1 MWQMSAPSRE
11 ETMAG
16 MNTTSR
22 GSPRSVF
29 GAVGGRSTNLPVQ
42 LSSFVGREA
51 DIAETREAINGNRLV
66 SLTGAGGCGKT
77 RLAYEVAAL
86 EVAQYDDGVWCV
98 ELAPVGR
105 ADLVAHSIAAALGL
119 REEFGRP
126 LLDTLT
132 EQLSGMS
139 ALIVVD
145 NCEHVLDG
153 VATTIETLLQHC
165 PGVRVIATSR
175 EALGV
180 RGEIVRQVPSLD
192 DDTAFE
198 LFVQRARSVRPT
210 FDPSEDERVAVA
222 DIVTRL
228 DGIPLAIE
236 LAAARVRMMSPS
248 HIAGGIGDRFRLLSG
263 GSRTAMSRQQT
274 LEASIAWSY
283 DLLGADEQE
292 LARRLSVMHGF
303 TLEAAEQLA
312 ADDATDRY
320 GVLDVLTRLVDKS
333 MVQVDH
339 DPTAMGYRFLETVRQ
354 FLLQR
359 LAESGEAEALRT
371 RHLEYFVA
379 LAEHA
384 APNVALRD
392 GAALLA
398 MLESQHANLESALDF
413 ADGSGRDEAAL
424 RLATALALFWELRGH
439 LGRGGR
445 WLARLLDQHDVDPDV
460 HRARACWA
468 AAHIALYAGDL
479 ATMSVRAPEA
489 LELADRF
496 DDDWTRARALNTLGF
511 ATAVTTPHQAR
522 PLLER
527 SIELGSSSGDQWA
540 VLSSHK
546 MLTVLCWVTGDDV
559 AAADDMET
567 LRVLSIRFDADYF
580 LAWYHGLLGLFLSR
594 RGDMADARS
603 HLERAIELC
612 DGIGEPI
619 TGSMARAWLW
629 AIDIAQGEYD
639 RSDSDCA
646 ALLQRSH
653 ATGGGLAVADLLS
666 NLGQIAIGRG
676 DSHKAADLLA
686 RNYQTTREHGI
697 PYFVVLPA
705 IVEASARRRI
715 GEHTRACDLLDDI
728 AGLAEGFDNQWMLA
742 RIELERG
749 LLAQQAGQLDIA
761 TRHVHAALASFF
773 RMRQRP
779 DVAATL
785 DAIGSLA
792 RAAESDAEAVRCFA
806 AAAALRDL
814 LGIVPLP
821 TDASIIRAECD
832 DLRASLGNDLF
843 HGYWSEG
850 AQLSMGEAVE
860 YASRAR
866 GERKRPSS
874 GWDSLTP
881 TELRVVELVTEGLT
895 NPQIATKMFVAR
907 GTVKVHLSH
916 IFTKL
921 DVTTRSELTAHAVRR
936 NER

>member
-1 MWQMSAPSRE
+1 
-11 ETMAG
+11 
-16 MNTTSR
+16 MNTTTP
-22 GSPRSVF
+22 GSPRRMT
-29 GAVGGRSTNLPVQ
+29 GPAGERSTNLPVQ

-51 DIAETREAINGNRLV
+51 EIASTRQAISSNRLV

-86 EVAQYDDGVWCV
+86 ELGRYDDGVWCV
-98 ELAPVGR
+98 ELAPIGR

-132 EQLSGMS
+132 EQLRDVST
-139 ALIVVD
+139 LIVVD

-153 VATTIETLLQHC
+153 VATTIETLLQLC
-165 PGVRVIATSR
+165 AGVRVIATSR
-175 EALGV
+175 EALGL
-180 RGEIVRQVPSLD
+180 RGEVVWQVPSLD
-192 DDTAFE
+192 DTTAFE
-198 LFVQRARSVRPT
+198 LFVQRAVSVRPT
-210 FDPSEDERVAVA
+210 FDPSAEERAA
-222 DIVTRL
+222 IAEIVTRL

-248 HIAGGIGDRFRLLSG
+248 HISAGIGDRFRLLSG

-283 DLLGADEQE
+283 DLLGADEQQ
-292 LARRLSVMHGF
+292 LARHLSVMHGF
-303 TLEAAEQLA
+303 TLEAAEELSSDDLA
-312 ADDATDRY
+312 DRFD
-320 GVLDVLTRLVDKS
+320 VLDVLTRLVDKS

-339 DPTAMGYRFLETVRQ
+339 APTSLGYRFLDTVRQ

-359 LAESGEAEALRT
+359 LTESGEAETLRA
-371 RHLEYFVA
+371 RHLAYFVA
-379 LAEHA
+379 LAERA
-384 APNVALRD
+384 APHVALRD

-398 MLESQHANLESALDF
+398 MLEAQHANLESALEF
-413 ADGSGRDEAAL
+413 ADESGRRESAL
-424 RLATALALFWELRGH
+424 RLATAMALFWELRGH

-445 WLARLLDQHDVDPDV
+445 WLARLLDQHDVEPSV
-460 HRARACWA
+460 HRARTCWA
-468 AAHIALYAGDL
+468 AAHIGLYAGDL
-479 ATMSVRAPEA
+479 ETMSTRAPQA
-489 LELADRF
+489 LELADRV
-496 DDDWTRARALNTLGF
+496 DDDWARARALNTLGF
-511 ATAVTTPHQAR
+511 ATAATTPHAAR

-546 MLTVLCWVTGDDV
+546 MLTVLCWVTGDDI

-567 LRVLSIRFDADYF
+567 LRVLSTRLEADYF
-580 LAWYHGLLGLFLSR
+580 RAWYHGLLGLFLGR
-594 RGDMADARS
+594 RGDMVDARS
-603 HLERAIELC
+603 NLERAIELC
-612 DGIGEPI
+612 DGTGEPI

-639 RSDSDCA
+639 RSESDCL

-653 ATGGGLAVADLLS
+653 ATGGVLAVADLLS
-666 NLGQIAIGRG
+666 NIGQIAIGRG
-676 DSHKAADLLA
+676 DYQEAADLLA
-686 RNYQTTREHGI
+686 RNYQTTREHGL

-705 IVEASARRRI
+705 IVEASARRRN
-715 GEHTRACDLLDDI
+715 GEHTRASALLDDI

-749 LLAQQAGQLDIA
+749 LLAQQTGQLDA
-761 TRHVHAALASFF
+761 ASRHVHAALASFF
-773 RMRQRP
+773 RMGQRP

-806 AAAALRDL
+806 AAAALRNL
-814 LGIVPLP
+814 LGVVPLP
-821 TDASIIRAECD
+821 TDASLIRAECD
-832 DLRASLGNDLF
+832 DLRSSLGDDLF
-843 HGYWSEG
+843 RSYWSEG
-850 AQLSMGEAVE
+850 SALSMDEAVE

-881 TELRVVELVTEGLT
+881 TELRVVELVAEGLT
-895 NPQIATKMFVAR
+895 NPQIAAKMFVAR
-907 GTVKVHLSH
+907 GTVKVHLGH

-921 DVTTRSELTAHAVRR
+921 GVTSRSELTAQAVRR
-936 NER
+936 VAR

>member
-1 MWQMSAPSRE
+1 M
-11 ETMAG
+11 
-16 MNTTSR
+16 
-22 GSPRSVF
+22 
-29 GAVGGRSTNLPVQ
+29 Q

-51 DIAETREAINGNRLV
+51 DVASAREAITGNRLV

-86 EVAQYDDGVWCV
+86 ELDRYDDGVWCV

-105 ADLVAHSIAAALGL
+105 ADLVAPSIAAALGL

-126 LLDTLT
+126 LLDTLS
-132 EQLSGMS
+132 EQLCGVST
-139 ALIVVD
+139 LIVVD

-153 VATTIETLLQHC
+153 VATTIETLLQQC

-175 EALGV
+175 EALGLS
-180 RGEIVRQVPSLD
+180 GEVVRQVPSLD
-192 DDTAFE
+192 DTTAFE

-210 FDPSEDERVAVA
+210 FDPSAEEAAAIVE
-222 DIVTRL
+222 IVTRL

-248 HIAGGIGDRFRLLSG
+248 HIAAGIGDRFRLLSG

-283 DLLGADEQE
+283 DLLAAEEQQ
-292 LARRLSVMHGF
+292 LARRLSVTRGF

-312 ADDATDRY
+312 SDDSTDRY

-339 DPTAMGYRFLETVRQ
+339 APTGMGYRFLETVRQ

-359 LAESGEAEALRT
+359 LAESGEAEALRA
-371 RHLEYFVA
+371 RHLEYFVT
-379 LAEHA
+379 LAEQA

-413 ADGSGRDEAAL
+413 ADGSGRNEAAL
-424 RLATALALFWELRGH
+424 RLATAMALFWELRGH

-445 WLARLLDQHDVDPDV
+445 WLARLLDQHDAEPSV

-468 AAHIALYAGDL
+468 AAHIGLYAGDL

-489 LELADRF
+489 LALADRL

-522 PLLER
+522 SLLER

-546 MLTVLCWVTGDDV
+546 MLTVLCWVTGDDM
-559 AAADDMET
+559 AAAEDMEM
-567 LRVLSIRFDADYF
+567 LRVLSTQFEADYF

-594 RGDMADARS
+594 RGDMVDARS
-603 HLERAIELC
+603 NLERAIELC

-676 DSHKAADLLA
+676 DFQEAADRLA

-715 GEHTRACDLLDDI
+715 GEHSRARGLLDDI

-749 LLAQQAGQLDIA
+749 LLAQQTGQLDAA

-773 RMRQRP
+773 RMGQRP

-785 DAIGSLA
+785 DTIGSLA

-814 LGIVPLP
+814 DGVVPLP
-821 TDASIIRAECD
+821 TDRSMIRAECD
-832 DLRASLGNDLF
+832 DLRASLGDDLF
-843 HGYWSEG
+843 HSYWSEG
-850 AQLSMGEAVE
+850 AELSMGEAVE

-881 TELRVVELVTEGLT
+881 TELRVVELVAEGLT
-895 NPQIATKMFVAR
+895 NPQIAAKMFVAR
-907 GTVKVHLSH
+907 GTVKVHLGH

-936 NER
+936 IAR